1 MHDFVVPG
9 SRRRALPALL
19 TLALALSGCS
29 RATRT
34 TTTFHPSPTTQS
46 CAALANPHGPG
57 TLKFAT
63 PSVATVNK
71 DYGQYPGVSRFLRLV
86 GTGGS
91 IVFCSL
97 DNPAPSLHGCRNGR
111 TMFLVASGAKERLQL
126 PCGAEP
132 GVPRTDS

>member
-1 MHDFVVPG
+1 VHDFVVPG
-9 SRRRALPALL
+9 IRWRALPAVL

-34 TTTFHPSPTTQS
+34 TTTFHPSPTTQQ
-46 CAALANPHGPG
+46 CAALANPHGRG

-71 DYGQYPGVSRFLRLV
+71 DYGQYQGVSGFLRAV

-97 DNPAPSLHGCRNGR
+97 DNPAPSLHGCSGGR
-111 TMFLVASGAKERLQL
+111 TMFLLASGAKARLQL

-132 GVPRTDS
+132 GIPQADG

>member
-1 MHDFVVPG
+1 M
-9 SRRRALPALL
+9 LM
-19 TLALALSGCS
+19 LALALSGCS

-34 TTTFHPSPTTQS
+34 TTTFHPSSPTTQLS
-46 CAALANPHGPG
+46 AALADPHGRG

-71 DYGQYPGVSRFLRLV
+71 DYGQYRGVGSFLRSV

-97 DNPAPSLHGCRNGR
+97 DNPAPSLHGCGSGR
-111 TMFLVASGAKERLQL
+111 TMFLLASGTKDRLQL

-132 GVPRTDS
+132 GIPRTDS